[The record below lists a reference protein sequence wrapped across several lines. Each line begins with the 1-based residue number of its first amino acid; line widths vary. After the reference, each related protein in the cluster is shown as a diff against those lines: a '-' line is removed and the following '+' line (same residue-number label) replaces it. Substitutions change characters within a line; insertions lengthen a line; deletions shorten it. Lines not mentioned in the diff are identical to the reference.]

1 MKRWMKIV
9 LGVVVVIVL
18 AVAGG
23 LYFTSGIVDTAN
35 DFFKAVQQKDMVK
48 ARGYLAEE
56 LKASADER
64 TLAAFLARNALT
76 SVKDTS
82 WSSREVSGGKG
93 ELTGTVTTET
103 GGTVPLKLI
112 FVKEKDAWKI
122 YAIQKPAAGLQTDK
136 PSSTAAAAIATI
148 PGKAEQIALIKQST
162 YNFVASATMKDMGHF
177 RSTVSNLWQQQF
189 TTEQLNQSYKAV
201 MDSGA
206 NWLALNN
213 LDPILTSEAS
223 VDGNGV
229 LVLNAYYPTTPTRVH
244 VVQKFVNEGGA
255 WKLIG
260 FHLQTKRD

>member
-82 WSSREVSGGKG
+82 CSSREVSGGKG
-93 ELTGTVTTET
+93 ELTGTVTTES

-112 FVKEKDAWKI
+112 FVKEKDVWKI

-136 PSSTAAAAIATI
+136 PSTTAAAASATI
-148 PGKAEQIALIKQST
+148 PGKPEQIALIKQ
-162 YNFVASATMKDMGHF
+162 
-177 RSTVSNLWQQQF
+177 
-189 TTEQLNQSYKAV
+189 
-201 MDSGA
+201 
-206 NWLALNN
+206 
-213 LDPILTSEAS
+213 
-223 VDGNGV
+223 
-229 LVLNAYYPTTPTRVH
+229 
-244 VVQKFVNEGGA
+244 
-255 WKLIG
+255 
-260 FHLQTKRD
+260 